1 MESKEGSR
9 SCEEQEK
16 KKKVVGPMDHRFRQD
31 QRSVGVRVSE
41 CKTEAVVEDGI
52 FDFWGRC
59 RYSEF

>member
-1 MESKEGSR
+1 MR
-9 SCEEQEK
+9 NRK

-41 CKTEAVVEDGI
+41 CKTEVVVEEGI

-59 RYSEF
+59 RYSKF